1 MVCARHGL
9 VMERELTPD
18 EEKELTIL
26 GKKMLHTAPPI
37 TEKEMERYIELSDKK
52 YGTME
57 EREEEIRENR
67 KNFLK
72 LQEKLSKKL
81 KR

>member
-1 MVCARHGL
+1 
-9 VMERELTPD
+9 MERELSPE

-26 GKKMLHTAPPI
+26 ARKMLHTAPPI
-37 TEKEMERYIELSDKK
+37 TEKEMERYGELFDKK
-52 YGTME
+52 YGTKE
-57 EREEEIRENR
+57 EREEEVKENR

-72 LQEKLSKKL
+72 LQEKLSKNL